1 MPGALASRRG
11 FLLASFPVQTAR
23 EEDVKMKEAKPRRSQ
38 KKVAQKTLKE
48 RRVDKK
54 AAAAEKKRAA
64 GT

>member
-1 MPGALASRRG
+1 M
-11 FLLASFPVQTAR
+11 VQTTSR
-23 EEDVKMKEAKPRRSQ
+23 KPEEDVKMKDSPKPRRSE

-64 GT
+64 ST